1 MALNYNTG
9 SFVEIA
15 EDLKNQ
21 INSNKL
27 ERSQIDNYLRSKYDV
42 TADEYYDAADEA
54 IEAEEKYFEMKEEY
68 ADSPFSLFGVLE
80 VSPTFV
86 PAHLRDKEVSA
97 LRSFIDDPFRSIA
110 SGIGNFASEAV
121 ELGEMVL
128 PEKITKPIGEVADK
142 IDDSL
147 SDSKVYRALQTTF
160 DPEVNLGEEIVG
172 ELAGIFTVGGALTKG
187 IVKAAPALAK
197 RELKTLGGAI
207 PTVAG
212 FTAADIIVTDKNEN
226 LANMILEVFP
236 GGEGIVYDLL
246 DKIAINPDDADSVKL
261 FKKAIEGTALGGI
274 TEVGIIAAAPL
285 IRKVMAKR
293 KAVREDGVL
302 QPPKDDTNKITDTE
316 VVERPDGTYQQRVRF
331 KQPIK
336 LLTPKYARESKNPL
350 KRWFTSRQGL
360 DEQSFL
366 AAERLDESLRSA
378 SSEAEEYGKD
388 FLRVLEKEFGKKLN
402 QIDKEDI
409 ELVNDAL
416 GRIDPIDET
425 APQEV
430 LKILK
435 KKKKPT
441 KDEKKI
447 VEAYQRKVL
456 NEARKRQTSAV
467 TQLPVNVAN
476 EITKIRTVIDDYSE
490 NIIDRG
496 LTGGKEITAAVDN
509 KIGLY
514 VTTDYEVFTNP
525 QWVKRI
531 QNAHKGKVDDVEALK
546 IIDGI
551 RGYHIK
557 RNPKESE
564 RGIDELVQK
573 TVDAYSKGEE
583 AFINSLFPK
592 VQSGGHVL
600 GKIMTGQKYIPS
612 DIRKLLRQV
621 ENPTSRAM
629 ATIEKQGKLIAEH
642 QFLTDMR
649 DIALSDY
656 GSKLFRTGSKFKP
669 RGTKTVR
676 PDEETGVATEVG
688 EQTFTGEL
696 SDIAN
701 NYIKTL
707 GPDANPL
714 TGIMTTKSYKDKLN
728 KGLDIQTPEG
738 KAFNAVFKTTN
749 AMNAWFSGAQTVLS
763 ESTHALNVGGN
774 MVMTLANGNYMP
786 LTGGLKEMLT
796 YNPTMN
802 RLVNKVGG
810 KLKIDPKEYAD
821 LQKKGLV
828 NSGVNQEFFYRSLD
842 DADFDKLLY
851 NKNKLVRGGAK
862 LIDGIAKVY
871 RAEDD
876 IFKVYNYYKEL
887 DRYTKVFSKQLANK
901 SMTKADIEEYAAR
914 IVKDTLPTY
923 SRVPRFLKATRQTG
937 VIGAFPSFTAESL
950 RVFKNNFLIGGQD
963 FLRGIK
969 DKNTALMAAG
979 ANRMASA
986 TTVGVLGTG
995 YLISNNEANGISEDD
1010 MGATE
1015 VVVPPYDKNSTRR
1028 FNTPIFLNP
1037 KTGSVE
1043 VNFINVSRTNPQDAP
1058 LKLMK
1063 AIYQYATSGQPLDEN
1078 LIQDTLSKVGKVIE
1092 PLVRESLAAE
1102 FILDALRGRDKYGNE
1117 QDFMDTLNKALI
1129 EKAAPKTIIDIW
1141 KDTRKF
1147 NSKTGVNK
1155 TGWPARFED
1164 SVKKYYGIIQQTINY
1179 DKSIQMVVSNNV
1191 REIKNIESS
1200 LRKKIGELREG
1211 VVDYSDPNE
1220 INKIIETVDDH
1231 MRKSY
1236 IAQKKLAQ
1244 DLHAFKKMRYYV
1256 KGKGKDSIK
1265 IDNQSFVSK
1274 KMNDIKILDMLTS
1287 NNLFKEPKYVEDV
1300 LLRNSTQKGGIG
1312 YFTPYLLGTGTSQIF
1327 EVKDKI
1333 PSEIVR
1339 LVENRLNQ
1347 WNRES
1352 LPLLIEGKE

>member
-54 IEAEEKYFEMKEEY
+54 LEAEEKYFKMKEEY
-68 ADSPFSLFGVLE
+68 ADSPYSLFGVLE
-80 VSPTFV
+80 VSPLSV
-86 PAHLRDKEVSA
+86 PAHLRDREVSA
-97 LRSFIDDPFRSIA
+97 LRSFISDPTRSLR
-110 SGIGNFASEAV
+110 SGIGSLASGVV

-128 PEKITKPIGEVADK
+128 PEKVTETIGDVADK
-142 IDDSL
+142 VDDSL
-147 SDSKVYRALQTTF
+147 SDNKVYRALQRAF
-160 DPEVNLGEEIVG
+160 DPQVNLGEEIVG
-172 ELAGIFTVGGALTKG
+172 ELAGIFTAGGAITKT
-187 IVKAAPALAK
+187 ITRAAPALAK

-261 FKKAIEGTALGGI
+261 FKKAIEGTALGGL
-274 TEVGIIAAAPL
+274 TELAIIGAAPL

-302 QPPKDDTNKITDTE
+302 QPPKDDTNKITETE
-316 VVERPDGTYQQRVRF
+316 VVERPDGSYQQKVNF

-336 LLTPKYARESKNPL
+336 VLTPEYAKESKNIL

-366 AAERLDESLRSA
+366 AAERLDNSLRAA
-378 SSEAEEYGKD
+378 SVNAEEYGKN
-388 FLRVLEKEFGKKLN
+388 FINVLEKEFGKKLN

-425 APQEV
+425 APQQV

-435 KKKKPT
+435 KKTKPT
-441 KDEKKI
+441 KKEKDI

-456 NEARKRQTSAV
+456 NKARERQDSAI

-476 EITKIRTVIDDYSE
+476 EITKIRTVIDDYSKD
-490 NIIDRG
+490 IIDRG
-496 LTGGKEITAAVDN
+496 LTGGKETTAAVDN

-531 QNAHKGKVDDVEALK
+531 QNAHKGKVDDVEALE

-573 TVDAYSKGEE
+573 TVDAYSEGEE

-629 ATIEKQGKLIAEH
+629 STIEKQGKLIAEH
-642 QFLTDMR
+642 QFLKEMR

-656 GSKLFRTGSKFKP
+656 GSKLFRTGSKFK
-669 RGTKTVR
+669 GKG
-676 PDEETGVATEVG
+676 GVPTEAG

-701 NYIKTL
+701 DYIKTL

-714 TGIMTTKSYKDKLN
+714 AGIMTTKSYKDKLN
-728 KGLDIQTPEG
+728 KGLDFTTPDG
-738 KAFNAVFKTTN
+738 SIAANVFRTTN
-749 AMNAWFSGAQTVLS
+749 AVNAWFSGAQTVLS
-763 ESTHALNVGGN
+763 ESTHALNIGGN
-774 MVMTLANGNYMP
+774 MIMTLANGNYMP
-786 LTGGLKEMLT
+786 LVGGLKEMLT

-810 KLKIDPKEYAD
+810 KIKIDPEEYAN

-828 NSGVNQEFFYRSLD
+828 NSGVNQEFFYRSLE

-851 NKNKLVRGGAK
+851 NKNKLVKGGAK

-901 SMTKADIEEYAAR
+901 SMTKADIEEYAAQ

-950 RVFKNNFLIGGQD
+950 RVFKNNFLIGSKD
-963 FLRGIK
+963 FLRGIA
-969 DKNTALMAAG
+969 DKNPALIAAG
-979 ANRMASA
+979 VNRLGAA

-995 YLISNNEANGISEDD
+995 YLISDNEAKGISEDD
-1010 MGATE
+1010 MKA
-1015 VVVPPYDKNSTRR
+1015 VDAAVPIYEKNSTRKY
-1028 FNTPIFLNP
+1028 NTPIFLNP
-1037 KTGSVE
+1037 KTGNIE

-1063 AIYQYATSGQPLDEN
+1063 AIYQYTTSGQPLDEN
-1078 LIQDTLSKVGKVIE
+1078 LIQDTLSKLGQVID
-1092 PLVRESLAAE
+1092 PLIRESLAAE
-1102 FILDALRGRDKYGNE
+1102 FALNLVRGTDRYGTEKDRMDLVLKGLRDKA
-1117 QDFMDTLNKALI
+1117 T
-1129 EKAAPKTIIDIW
+1129 PKIITDIW
-1141 KDTRKF
+1141 EDTRKF
-1147 NSKTGVNK
+1147 NSKTGMSK

-1164 SVKKYYGIIQQTINY
+1164 SVKKYYGVVQQTVNF
-1179 DKSIQMVVSNNV
+1179 DKSIQTVVSNNIREV
-1191 REIKNIESS
+1191 RNIESS
-1200 LRKKIGELREG
+1200 LKKRIGELREG

-1220 INKIIETVDDH
+1220 INKIIDIVDEH
-1231 MRKSY
+1231 MEKSY

-1274 KMNDIKILDMLTS
+1274 QMDDQKIMNIVRS
-1287 NNLFKEPKYVEDV
+1287 NRLFKEPPNFREMLV
-1300 LLRNSTQKGGIG
+1300 RNRTQKNTIG
-1312 YFTPYLLGTGTSQIF
+1312 YFTPNLYKKGTYAIF
-1327 EVKDKI
+1327 QKKDKI
-1333 PSEIVR
+1333 PLEVIQ
-1339 LVENRLNQ
+1339 LVNNRIAE
-1347 WNRES
+1347 WKKES
-1352 LPLLIEGKE
+1352 RPLLTVGKE

>member
-54 IEAEEKYFEMKEEY
+54 LEAEEKYFKMKEEY

-80 VSPTFV
+80 VSPLSV

-97 LRSFIDDPFRSIA
+97 LRSFISDPTRSLR
-110 SGIGNFASEAV
+110 SGIGSLASGVV

-128 PEKITKPIGEVADK
+128 PEKVTETIGDVADK
-142 IDDSL
+142 VDDSL
-147 SDSKVYRALQTTF
+147 SDNKVYRALQRAF
-160 DPEVNLGEEIVG
+160 DPQVNLGEEIVG
-172 ELAGIFTVGGALTKG
+172 ELAGIFTAGGAITKT
-187 IVKAAPALAK
+187 ITRAAPALAK

-261 FKKAIEGTALGGI
+261 FKKAIEGTALGGL
-274 TEVGIIAAAPL
+274 TELAIIGAAPL

-302 QPPKDDTNKITDTE
+302 QPPKDDTNKITETE
-316 VVERPDGTYQQRVRF
+316 VVERPDGSYQQKVNF

-336 LLTPKYARESKNPL
+336 VLTPEYAKESKNIL

-366 AAERLDESLRSA
+366 AAERLDNSLRAA
-378 SSEAEEYGKD
+378 SVNAEEYGKN
-388 FLRVLEKEFGKKLN
+388 FINVLEKEFGKKLN

-425 APQEV
+425 APQQV

-435 KKKKPT
+435 KKTKPT
-441 KDEKKI
+441 KKEKDI

-456 NEARKRQTSAV
+456 NKARERQDSAI

-476 EITKIRTVIDDYSE
+476 EITKIRTVIDDYSKD
-490 NIIDRG
+490 IIDRG
-496 LTGGKEITAAVDN
+496 LTGGKETTAAVDN

-531 QNAHKGKVDDVEALK
+531 QNAHKGKVDDVEALE

-583 AFINSLFPK
+583 EFINSLFPK
-592 VQSGGHVL
+592 VQSDGHVL

-656 GSKLFRTGSKFKP
+656 GSQLFRTGSKFKP

-688 EQTFTGEL
+688 EQTFTSEL
-696 SDIAN
+696 ADIAN
-701 NYIKTL
+701 DYIKTL

-714 TGIMTTKSYKDKLN
+714 TGIMTTKSYKNKLN

-738 KAFNAVFKTTN
+738 KAFNAFFKTTN

-763 ESTHALNVGGN
+763 ESTHALNIGGN

-786 LTGGLKEMLT
+786 LVGGLKEMLT

-901 SMTKADIEEYAAR
+901 SMTKADIEEYAAQ

-950 RVFKNNFLIGGQD
+950 RVFKNNFLIGSKD
-963 FLRGIK
+963 FLRGIA
-969 DKNTALMAAG
+969 DKNPALIAAG
-979 ANRMASA
+979 VNRLGAA

-995 YLISNNEANGISEDD
+995 YLISDNEAKGISEDD
-1010 MGATE
+1010 MKA
-1015 VVVPPYDKNSTRR
+1015 VDAAVPIYEKNSTRKY
-1028 FNTPIFLNP
+1028 NTPIFLNP
-1037 KTGSVE
+1037 KTGNIE

-1078 LIQDTLSKVGKVIE
+1078 LIQDTLSKLGQVID
-1092 PLVRESLAAE
+1092 PLIRESLAAE
-1102 FILDALRGRDKYGNE
+1102 FVLNLIRGTDRYGTEQDRMDLVLKGLRDKA
-1117 QDFMDTLNKALI
+1117 T
-1129 EKAAPKTIIDIW
+1129 PKIITDIW
-1141 KDTRKF
+1141 EDTRKF
-1147 NSKTGVNK
+1147 NSKTGMSK

-1164 SVKKYYGIIQQTINY
+1164 SVKKYYGVVQQTVNF
-1179 DKSIQMVVSNNV
+1179 DKSIQTVVSNNIREV
-1191 REIKNIESS
+1191 RNIESS
-1200 LRKKIGELREG
+1200 LKKRIGELREG

-1220 INKIIETVDDH
+1220 INKIIDIVDEH
-1231 MRKSY
+1231 MEKSY

-1244 DLHAFKKMRYYV
+1244 DLYTFKKMRYYV

-1274 KMNDIKILDMLTS
+1274 QMDDQKIMNIVRS
-1287 NNLFKEPKYVEDV
+1287 NRLFKEPPNFREMLV
-1300 LLRNSTQKGGIG
+1300 RNRTQKNTIG
-1312 YFTPYLLGTGTSQIF
+1312 YFTPNLYKKGTYAIF
-1327 EVKDKI
+1327 QKKDKI
-1333 PSEIVR
+1333 PLEVIQ
-1339 LVENRLNQ
+1339 LVNNRIAE
-1347 WNRES
+1347 WKKES
-1352 LPLLIEGKE
+1352 RPLLTVGKE

>member
-54 IEAEEKYFEMKEEY
+54 LEAEEKYFEMKEEY

-97 LRSFIDDPFRSIA
+97 LRSFISDPTRSLR

-147 SDSKVYRALQTTF
+147 SDNKVYQALQETF

-187 IVKAAPALAK
+187 IAKAAPALAK

-226 LANMILEVFP
+226 LANMILETFP
-236 GGEGIVYDLL
+236 GGEGVVYDLL

-261 FKKAIEGTALGGI
+261 FKKAIEGTVLGGI
-274 TEVGIIAAAPL
+274 TEVGIVAAAPL

-302 QPPKDDTNKITDTE
+302 QPPKDDTNKITETE
-316 VVERPDGTYQQRVRF
+316 VVERPDGSYQQKVNF

-336 LLTPKYARESKNPL
+336 VLTPEYAKESKNPL

-366 AAERLDESLRSA
+366 VAERLDNSLRAA
-378 SSEAEEYGKD
+378 SVNAEEYGKD
-388 FLRVLEKEFGKKLN
+388 FLKVLEKEFGKKLN

-425 APQEV
+425 APQQV

-435 KKKKPT
+435 KKTKLTKKE
-441 KDEKKI
+441 KDI

-456 NEARKRQTSAV
+456 NKARERQDSAI
-467 TQLPVNVAN
+467 TQLPVNVAD
-476 EITKIRTVIDDYSE
+476 EITKIRTVIDDYSKD
-490 NIIDRG
+490 IIDRG
-496 LTGGKEITAAVDN
+496 LTGGKETTAAVDN

-531 QNAHKGKVDDVEALK
+531 QNAHKGKVDDVEALE

-573 TVDAYSKGEE
+573 TVDAYSEGEE

-669 RGTKTVR
+669 RGKKTVR

-688 EQTFTGEL
+688 EQTFTSEL

-701 NYIKTL
+701 DYIKTL

-714 TGIMTTKSYKDKLN
+714 AGVMTTKSYKDKLN
-728 KGLDIQTPEG
+728 KGLDFSTPDG
-738 KAFNAVFKTTN
+738 SNAAIAFRTANAV
-749 AMNAWFSGAQTVLS
+749 NAWFSGAQTVLS
-763 ESTHALNVGGN
+763 ESTHALNIGGN

-786 LTGGLKEMLT
+786 LAGGLKEMLT

-810 KLKIDPKEYAD
+810 KLKIDPEEYAD
-821 LQKKGLV
+821 LQRKGLV

-842 DADFDKLLY
+842 DAEFDKLLY
-851 NKNKLVRGGAK
+851 NKNKLVKGGAK

-901 SMTKADIEEYAAR
+901 SMTKADIEEYAAQ

-950 RVFKNNFLIGGQD
+950 RVFKNNFLIGSKD
-963 FLRGIK
+963 VLRGIA
-969 DKNTALMAAG
+969 DKNLKQFGAG
-979 ANRMASA
+979 VNRLGAA

-995 YLISNNEANGISEDD
+995 YLISDNEAKGISEDD
-1010 MGATE
+1010 MKA
-1015 VVVPPYDKNSTRR
+1015 VDASVPIYEKNSTRKY
-1028 FNTPIFLNP
+1028 NTPIFLNP
-1037 KTGSVE
+1037 KTGNIE

-1063 AIYQYATSGQPLDEN
+1063 AIYQYTTSGQPLDEN
-1078 LIQDTLSKVGKVIE
+1078 LIQDTLSKLGQVID
-1092 PLVRESLAAE
+1092 PLIRESLAAE
-1102 FILDALRGRDKYGNE
+1102 FVLNLVRGTDRYGTEKNRMDLVLKGLKDK
-1117 QDFMDTLNKALI
+1117 AI
-1129 EKAAPKTIIDIW
+1129 PKTITDIW
-1141 KDTRKF
+1141 EDTRKF
-1147 NSKTGVNK
+1147 NSKTGMSK

-1164 SVKKYYGIIQQTINY
+1164 SVKKYYGVVQQTVNF
-1179 DKSIQMVVSNNV
+1179 DKSIQTVVSNNI
-1191 REIKNIESS
+1191 REVKNIESS
-1200 LRKKIGELREG
+1200 LKKRIGELREG

-1220 INKIIETVDDH
+1220 INKIIDTVDEH
-1231 MRKSY
+1231 MEKSY

-1244 DLHAFKKMRYYV
+1244 DLYTFKKMRYYV

-1265 IDNQSFVSK
+1265 IDNQSFVSRQ
-1274 KMNDIKILDMLTS
+1274 MDDQKIINIVRS
-1287 NNLFKEPKYVEDV
+1287 NRLFKEPPNFREMLV
-1300 LLRNSTQKGGIG
+1300 RNRTQKNTIG
-1312 YFTPYLLGTGTSQIF
+1312 YFTPNLYKKGTYAIF
-1327 EVKDKI
+1327 QKKDKI
-1333 PSEIVR
+1333 PLEVIQ
-1339 LVENRLNQ
+1339 LVNNRIAE
-1347 WNRES
+1347 WKKASR
-1352 LPLLIEGKE
+1352 PLLTVGKE